1 MNKISSL
8 YSFLKKNNLGEY
20 RMLASL
26 AEQEDLALDP
36 KPFRI
41 RRDSLGDIDVPK
53 EYIEKGEGDSCE
65 MINFGIKALQKERV
79 VANLKKNKVFLPE
92 NVRFIHFDLQKLME
106 CLKGSSFSE
115 KGYEMLSALSASEST
130 KSISIESFM
139 SKLKDFPGIKE
150 AFESVINPS
159 AINYILIGTS
169 DASVNFVGTEKGAQ
183 HFHMTTINHVFHDL
197 GHSSYDR
204 RREDREADKFSGV
217 GGRASLFPPIGIFSE
232 YVFEMM
238 MEFEKIKGSL
248 TGSVKD
254 LKGIS
259 DKGIERVRKYLRKGV
274 PLNFDFAVA
283 ETLRD
288 SRIAYDFRSFVGTG
302 SGGKP
307 IGFTDKLDFDQDLFA
322 YIMMAESEEGIR
334 KRFSNPKMPKQIE
347 IFFEKYEEM
356 LPEGARESF
365 EKTIKDKHSEAVEKM
380 IEYMKSTLKGD
391 DETISSGIMT
401 DMMENFSGG
410 SADNPGKVIVFNML
424 DIGVHTLKSEDNKN
438 LSEKGYVDPKDT
450 YIVSKDSERKTRK
463 TRTDANPSE
472 ALSTA
477 SLSLSGHL
485 HSLNGKEFEK
495 PVRSNFRIALLRCRL
510 KIKNTKVLSV
520 GDRFSI
526 SSGDLS
532 LSRDDIAGTNAGS
545 EGKGLAEMFNSS
557 FSKGE
562 DNTFYLNRDRFDFTP
577 EDSWMGEEK
586 TECYYI
592 AIKPMFKTDDFSQ
605 EEIFITR
612 VKDRVIEEDPKP
624 ITEEEEDSSD

>member
-1 MNKISSL
+1 MNKVSSL
-8 YSFLKKNNLGEY
+8 YSFLKKNNLVEY

-26 AEQEDLALDP
+26 AKQEDLALDP

-115 KGYEMLSALSASEST
+115 KGHEMLSALSATGSAE
-130 KSISIESFM
+130 SISIESFM
-139 SKLKDFPGIKE
+139 SKLKDFPGVKE
-150 AFESVINPS
+150 AFESAINPS

-169 DASVNFVGTEKGAQ
+169 DASVNFIGTEKGAQ

-204 RREDREADKFSGV
+204 NRKDKEADKFSGV

-232 YVFEMM
+232 YVFDMM
-238 MEFEKIKGSL
+238 MEFEKIKESL
-248 TGSVKD
+248 AGSVND
-254 LKGIS
+254 LKSIS
-259 DKGIERVRKYLRKGV
+259 DKRTERVRKYLKKGI
-274 PLNFDFAVA
+274 PLNFTSAVVN
-283 ETLRD
+283 TLRD
-288 SRIAYDFRSFVGTG
+288 SSIAYDFRSFVG
-302 SGGKP
+302 SGPGGRP
-307 IGFTDKLDFDQDLFA
+307 IGFTDKSDFDQDLFA
-322 YIMMAESEEGIR
+322 YIMMAESEEDIR
-334 KRFSNPKMPKQIE
+334 KRLSNPKMPRQIK

-356 LPEGARESF
+356 LPEGAREYF
-365 EKTIKDKHSEAVEKM
+365 EKTIKERHSKAVEKM
-380 IEYMKSTLKGD
+380 IKYMKSTLKGD

-424 DIGVHTLKSEDNKN
+424 GIGVHTLKSEDNKN
-438 LSEKGYVDPKDT
+438 LSEKGYVDPADT
-450 YIVSKDSERKTRK
+450 LIVSKDSKRKTRK
-463 TRTDANPSE
+463 TRTSRNSNKS
-472 ALSTA
+472 LGTT
-477 SLSLSGHL
+477 SLSLSGYL
-485 HSLNGKEFEK
+485 HSLNGRELEE
-495 PVRSNFRIALLRCRL
+495 PVKSDFQITLIECRWE
-510 KIKNTKVLSV
+510 IKNIILLST

-532 LSRDDIAGTNAGS
+532 FSENDIEGS
-545 EGKGLAEMFNSS
+545 GGKDIAEMFNSS

-562 DNTFYLNRDRFDFTP
+562 DNTFYLNRDRFDFTN
-577 EDSWMGEEK
+577 EDMWGDE
-586 TECYYI
+586 TTCYYI
-592 AIKPMFKTDDFSQ
+592 AIKPMFKTNDFSQ

-612 VKDRVIEEDPKP
+612 TKDRVIEEDSKP
-624 ITEEEEDSSD
+624 IMEKENLDQDSPSS